1 MRTSSAGSAP
11 TGEIATPRQPLLRSS
26 RVPIGHIVR
35 YVQPVNIFTPEEEI
49 DVKVKV
55 PVFLLMMLA
64 AMAGYLLG
72 TESGQEQRDR
82 LLEKLGRARA
92 ETDMALD
99 IAEAAIEDAEVAEAA
114 AEAATSDD

>member
-1 MRTSSAGSAP
+1 MRTSSAGSEP
-11 TGEIATPRQPLLRSS
+11 EGKVATLGQPVPRSS
-26 RVPIGHIVR
+26 RVPIGRIVR
-35 YVQPVNIFTPEEEI
+35 YVQPFDSFTPEEEI

-55 PVFLLMMLA
+55 PVFLLMMIA

-99 IAEAAIEDAEVAEAA
+99 IAEAAIEDAEAAEAV